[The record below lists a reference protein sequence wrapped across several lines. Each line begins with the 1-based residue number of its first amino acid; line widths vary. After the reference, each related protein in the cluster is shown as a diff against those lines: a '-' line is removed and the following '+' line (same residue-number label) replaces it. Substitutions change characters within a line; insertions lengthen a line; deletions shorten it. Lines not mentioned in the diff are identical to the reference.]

1 MTMGKDKVKI
11 AGLLLAILV
20 VTLPWWAPNT
30 YWLHVVTLIAIY
42 WIINSGLNLVVGYTG
57 VLSVGHVGF
66 FATGAYAAAILC
78 EKAGISPW
86 LALPCAGIAAG
97 FLAAFISLPSLRLQL
112 FYFAMCTLAFSTVVN
127 RLTYGISS
135 LTGGGTGLPGPSFS
149 GFFGTENGFYLLI
162 VFLAGFFSWICWN
175 ISRHHPGRALIA
187 IRDSQEAAEAL
198 AIPVLY
204 LKVIVFTF
212 SGVLAGVAGAL
223 YASHQTYITPE
234 AFTFYLSL
242 FFFVSILIG
251 GRGNYLGPFL
261 GTAILA
267 LLPEISGPLAKLSQ
281 FFYGLLLLLV
291 ILFVPRGISSAFD
304 RRRRQAEGRMIPPK
318 AEILCEQINPDK
330 GSLVSA
336 LSPGA
341 AKAVSPPV
349 LKADNLFK
357 KFGNLVAVDNA
368 SLEVPP
374 GTIHGMIG
382 PNGSGKT
389 TILNLLLGYYPLD
402 GGAIYLNGQNY
413 TQRSTRERVI
423 AGLSR
428 TFQTPKVLGELTV
441 IENVM
446 LGFGRQE
453 GQGFFKSALPFGSV
467 QNSEKKMRREA
478 LQLLEA
484 FGMAHMALQRADT
497 LQHSEE
503 RFLEIAR
510 ALAQRPKFILM
521 DEPAGGLSIEEI
533 EILGRILVEIR
544 KSQIGILLVEHH
556 SDFVFQVSDVV
567 TTLDFGKV
575 IAQGRPE
582 VVQADEKVKNAYLG
596 S

>member
-78 EKAGISPW
+78 EKVGFSPW

-318 AEILCEQINPDK
+318 AEILCEQIHPDK

-336 LSPGA
+336 LSSGA

-402 GGAIYLNGQNY
+402 GGAIYLNGQNLY
-413 TQRSTRERVI
+413 AAI
-423 AGLSR
+423 Y
-428 TFQTPKVLGELTV
+428 
-441 IENVM
+441 
-446 LGFGRQE
+446 
-453 GQGFFKSALPFGSV
+453 
-467 QNSEKKMRREA
+467 
-478 LQLLEA
+478 
-484 FGMAHMALQRADT
+484 
-497 LQHSEE
+497 
-503 RFLEIAR
+503 AR
-510 ALAQRPKFILM
+510 ASHCGPQPNLPDSQGL
-521 DEPAGGLSIEEI
+521 GGTH
-533 EILGRILVEIR
+533 R
-544 KSQIGILLVEHH
+544 H
-556 SDFVFQVSDVV
+556 
-567 TTLDFGKV
+567 
-575 IAQGRPE
+575 
-582 VVQADEKVKNAYLG
+582 
-596 S
+596 